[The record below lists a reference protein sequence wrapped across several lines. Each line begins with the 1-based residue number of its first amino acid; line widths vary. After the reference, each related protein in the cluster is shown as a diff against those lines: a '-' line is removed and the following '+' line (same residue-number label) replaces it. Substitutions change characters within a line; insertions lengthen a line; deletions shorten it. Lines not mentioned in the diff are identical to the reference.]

1 MILLNFSHP
10 LTPDHLAQLEALAG
24 DKIARVINA
33 PAQFDHARPFS
44 GRSLTVPAHTSA
56 VARSGDRPQP
66 LVLVAFR
73 SQSGM
78 LSEVKSRG
86 GQYGSLPFDGI
97 GAFTRRYNRSS
108 LLSCIPVSTL
118 E

>member
-10 LTPDHLAQLEALAG
+10 LIPDHLAQLEALAG

-56 VARSGDRPQP
+56 VTPHSP
-66 LVLVAFR
+66 LGWVLVEMK
-73 SQSGM
+73 G
-78 LSEVKSRG
+78 E
-86 GQYGSLPFDGI
+86 
-97 GAFTRRYNRSS
+97 
-108 LLSCIPVSTL
+108 
-118 E
+118 